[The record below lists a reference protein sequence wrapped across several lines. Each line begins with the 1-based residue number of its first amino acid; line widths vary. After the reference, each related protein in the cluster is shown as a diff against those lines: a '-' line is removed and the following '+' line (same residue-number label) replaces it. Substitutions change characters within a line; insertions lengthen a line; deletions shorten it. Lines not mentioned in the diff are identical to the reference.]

1 MLQAQGRL
9 DTPQVFSAVILV
21 TLIAVVLFAFVSI
34 VERLAIPWA
43 HGDATAGGKA
53 ME

>member
-9 DTPQVFSAVILV
+9 DTPQVFAAVILV
-21 TLIAVVLFAFVSI
+21 TLIAVCLFAFVSI

-43 HGDATAGGKA
+43 HGDATARGKA